1 MISKERLWP
10 ADIQNESLRI
20 RRVDASTDALAL
32 FAAAHG
38 DDCDAQIWR
47 WMHWGPFDGID
58 VFQGW
63 MQRAADDPNGIAFTV
78 DIRSESAWVP
88 VGQLRIME
96 ISDADKRCEL
106 GTIWYTPAVQGQGI
120 SRRVTGILLQHLFEK
135 HGFRRIEWKC
145 HHRNVRS
152 AAAAKSY
159 GFTYEGTFRQHMVVK
174 GQNRD
179 TVWFSMLDTEWPGI
193 RADRYKG
200 ILDELRP

>member
-1 MISKERLWP
+1 MLNKERLWP
-10 ADIQNESLRI
+10 ADIQVADVHI
-20 RRVDASTDALAL
+20 RLADPKTDALAL

-47 WMHWGPFDGID
+47 WMHWGPFPE
-58 VFQGW
+58 VHAFQAW
-63 MQRAADDPNGIAFTV
+63 MQLAADHPMNIALTI
-78 DIRSESAWVP
+78 DIFKGGAWVP
-88 VGQLRIME
+88 VGQLRMME
-96 ISDADKRCEL
+96 ISEGDRRCEL
-106 GTIWYTPAVQGQGI
+106 GTIWYIPDVQGQGI
-120 SRRVTGILLQHLFEK
+120 SRRVTGMMLTHIFENLR
-135 HGFRRIEWKC
+135 FRRVEWKC

-179 TVWFSMLDTEWPGI
+179 TVWFSMLDSEWPEI

-200 ILDELRP
+200 ILD

>member
-1 MISKERLWP
+1 MLNKERLWP
-10 ADIQNESLRI
+10 ADIQNENLRI
-20 RRVDASTDALAL
+20 RRVDAVSDAPAL

-47 WMHWGPFDGID
+47 WMHWGPFPDID
-58 VFQGW
+58 AFQAW
-63 MQRAADDPNGIAFTV
+63 MQRAADDPNGIALTV
-78 DIRSESAWVP
+78 DILKGGAWVP

-96 ISDADKRCEL
+96 ISDGDRRCEL

-120 SRRVTGILLQHLFEK
+120 SRRVTGLLLAFLFES

-145 HHRNVRS
+145 HHMNVRS
-152 AAAAKSY
+152 TAAAKSY

-179 TVWFSMLDTEWPGI
+179 TVWFSMLDTEWASI
-193 RADRYKG
+193 RADLYIG
-200 ILDELRP
+200 ILD

>member
-1 MISKERLWP
+1 MNFKERLWP

-20 RRVDASTDALAL
+20 RRVDASTDAAAL
-32 FAAAHG
+32 YVAAHG

-47 WMHWGPFDGID
+47 WMHWGPFAD
-58 VFQGW
+58 VQTFQAW
-63 MQRAADDPNGIAFTV
+63 MQVAVDHPMNIALTV
-78 DIRSESAWVP
+78 DILKGGAWVP

-96 ISDADKRCEL
+96 ISEADKRCEL

-120 SRRVTGILLQHLFEK
+120 SRRVTGILLQHLFET

-145 HHRNVRS
+145 HHMNVRS

-179 TVWFSMLDTEWPGI
+179 TVWFSMLDSEWPDI
-193 RADRYKG
+193 RADRYKS
-200 ILDELRP
+200 ILD

>member
-1 MISKERLWP
+1 MNSKERLWP
-10 ADIQNESLRI
+10 ADIQTADVRI
-20 RRVDASTDALAL
+20 RLADPKTDALAL

-47 WMHWGPFDGID
+47 WMHWGPFAD
-58 VFQGW
+58 VQTFQAW
-63 MQRAADDPNGIAFTV
+63 MQVAVDHPMNIALTI
-78 DIRSESAWVP
+78 DIPKGDAWVP
-88 VGQLRIME
+88 AGQLRIME
-96 ISDADKRCEL
+96 ISDSDKRCEL

-120 SRRVTGILLQHLFEK
+120 SRRVTGILLQHLFET

-145 HHRNVRS
+145 HHMNVRS

-179 TVWFSMLDTEWPGI
+179 TVWFSMLDSEWPDI
-193 RADRYKG
+193 RADRYKD
-200 ILDELRP
+200 ILD

>member
-1 MISKERLWP
+1 MLNKERLWP
-10 ADIQNESLRI
+10 ADIQVADVRI
-20 RRVDASTDALAL
+20 RLADPKTDAIAL

-47 WMHWGPFDGID
+47 WMHWGPFPD
-58 VFQGW
+58 VDAFQAW
-63 MQRAADDPNGIAFTV
+63 MQRAADDPNGVALTVELAHGGAFQ
-78 DIRSESAWVP
+78 P

-96 ISDADKRCEL
+96 ISDGDKRCEL

-120 SRRVTGILLQHLFEK
+120 SRRVTKMMLMHIFEK
-135 HGFRRIEWKC
+135 MQFRRIEWKC
-145 HHRNVRS
+145 HHMNVRS

-179 TVWFSMLDTEWPGI
+179 TVWFSMLDTEWASS
-193 RADRYKG
+193 RADLYKG
-200 ILDELRP
+200 IID

>member
-1 MISKERLWP
+1 MNFKERLWP
-10 ADIQNESLRI
+10 ADIQTADVRI
-20 RRVDASTDALAL
+20 RLADPKTDALAL

-47 WMHWGPFDGID
+47 WMHWGPFAD
-58 VFQGW
+58 VQTFQAW
-63 MQRAADDPNGIAFTV
+63 MQVAVDHPMNIALTV
-78 DIRSESAWVP
+78 DILKGGAWVP

-96 ISDADKRCEL
+96 ISEADKRCEL

-120 SRRVTGILLQHLFEK
+120 SRRVTGILLQHLFET

-145 HHRNVRS
+145 HHMNVRS

-174 GQNRD
+174 GQSRD
-179 TVWFSMLDTEWPGI
+179 TVWFSMLDSEWPDI
-193 RADRYKG
+193 RADRYKS
-200 ILDELRP
+200 ILD

>member
-1 MISKERLWP
+1 MNSKERLWP
-10 ADIQNESLRI
+10 ADIQTADVRI
-20 RRVDASTDALAL
+20 RLADPKTDALAL

-47 WMHWGPFDGID
+47 WMHWGPFAD
-58 VFQGW
+58 VQTFQAW
-63 MQRAADDPNGIAFTV
+63 MQVAVDHPMNIALTV
-78 DIRSESAWVP
+78 DILKGGAWVP
-88 VGQLRIME
+88 AGQLRIME
-96 ISDADKRCEL
+96 ISDSDKRCEL

-120 SRRVTGILLQHLFEK
+120 SRRVTGILLQHLFET

-145 HHRNVRS
+145 HHMNVRS

-179 TVWFSMLDTEWPGI
+179 TVWFSMLDSEWPDI

-200 ILDELRP
+200 ILD